1 MSPSEKRNRYWKEMK
16 ISWNKYMIDTINQ
29 KIGHPLEIKAKGEN
43 VKRIG
48 YQKRSTTSS
57 KRSEERKNRRKRR
70 GKKRREGI

>member
-1 MSPSEKRNRYWKEMK
+1 
-16 ISWNKYMIDTINQ
+16 MIDTINQ